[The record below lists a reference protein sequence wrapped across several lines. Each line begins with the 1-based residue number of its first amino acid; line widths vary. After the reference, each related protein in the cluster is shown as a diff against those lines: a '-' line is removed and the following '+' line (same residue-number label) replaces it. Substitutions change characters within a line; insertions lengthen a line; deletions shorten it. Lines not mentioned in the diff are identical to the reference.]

1 VDVILLWGRVVASAV
16 ARRVTRSERGASLV
30 EYGLLVVAITL
41 LLVFGAYKT
50 LGRTVSSR
58 AGG

>member
-1 VDVILLWGRVVASAV
+1 MDVIWLWMRAV
-16 ARRVTRSERGASLV
+16 AGTVAGRVTRSERGASLV
-30 EYGLLVVAITL
+30 EYGLLVVALTL